1 MKYIIDY
8 DNYGG
13 STAVSITN
21 KDFAIRINREIKTR
35 PLDYFK
41 RIDDHY
47 NILSS
52 INRFNPKLLKD
63 ALPKE
68 QFVKAIVN
76 LGELLAFI
84 EKKSEKKKK
93 SKRNS
98 QIDIYIKLYE
108 RTKILNDEFVKKIEE
123 IGKQFGS
130 KISDFNLMEF
140 VDLDEDTGVLPED
153 TVGLKK
159 DTVGLKKDTVGLKKD
174 TVGLKKQSSDSDTS
188 SDEED
193 DFM

>member
-84 EKKSEKKKK
+84 EKKSEKK
-93 SKRNS
+93 SKRNL

-108 RTKILNDEFVKKIEE
+108 RTKILYDEFVKKKEE
-123 IGKQFGS
+123 IGKKFGS

-159 DTVGLKKDTVGLKKD
+159 DTVGLKK
-174 TVGLKKQSSDSDTS
+174 QSSDSDTS

>member
-108 RTKILNDEFVKKIEE
+108 RTKILYDEFVKKIEE

-159 DTVGLKKDTVGLKKD
+159 DTVGLKKDTVGLKK
-174 TVGLKKQSSDSDTS
+174 QSSDSDTS